1 MKKIFHKLSKIMFIA
16 AMVSLVVLVM
26 TTAYSEGD
34 TVEGFWGGVGILC
47 ILVILVFA
55 VFAAI
60 SVVLGIVEG
69 WKKDKIELLKKFG
82 LNVVW
87 VAIVYGIVWGMDYFN
102 KVEMATELDIGEWV
116 LRVLVIALGIFGG
129 EYMIADHSKDEK
141 DELHF

>member
-1 MKKIFHKLSKIMFIA
+1 M
-16 AMVSLVVLVM
+16 
-26 TTAYSEGD
+26 
-34 TVEGFWGGVGILC
+34 
-47 ILVILVFA
+47 
-55 VFAAI
+55 
-60 SVVLGIVEG
+60 VLGIVEG

-116 LRVLVIALGIFGG
+116 LRVLVIGLGIFGG